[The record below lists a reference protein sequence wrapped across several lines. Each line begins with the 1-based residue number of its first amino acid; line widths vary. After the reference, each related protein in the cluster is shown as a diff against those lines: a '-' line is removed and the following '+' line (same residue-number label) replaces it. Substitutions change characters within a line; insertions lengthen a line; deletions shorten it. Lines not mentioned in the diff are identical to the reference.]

1 MASLQGHVLLIGS
14 VPCKL
19 TTLTVDVRF
28 NHWNRNRTNY
38 RIKETPWL
46 RKTKPFWKATRDWV
60 IKIEWIWLETFQIK
74 SLTAINTCAR
84 KFMHIALRDLWS
96 FVSPEKKLPLL
107 LLLQISLKLVL
118 SRSWCVEKLTVIQ
131 LPWQPGLED
140 LLAFT
145 SKSFRI

>member
-84 KFMHIALRDLWS
+84 KFMHIALKDLWS
-96 FVSPEKKLPLL
+96 FVSPEKKINSASFAPNFTQTRAITILVRRQTNSDPVTMTTRSGRS
-107 LLLQISLKLVL
+107 ISLHI
-118 SRSWCVEKLTVIQ
+118 EK
-131 LPWQPGLED
+131 
-140 LLAFT
+140 F
-145 SKSFRI
+145 

>member
-1 MASLQGHVLLIGS
+1 MFHQLCFLCTMSGLNLRKPVGPVVLDGQPTR
-14 VPCKL
+14 PCFVDWKC

-74 SLTAINTCAR
+74 SLTSIDTRAC

-96 FVSPEKKLPLL
+96 FVSPEKKIYLCFFC
-107 LLLQISLKLVL
+107 SKLY
-118 SRSWCVEKLTVIQ
+118 SNSCYHD
-131 LPWQPGLED
+131 PG
-140 LLAFT
+140 AST
-145 SKSFRI
+145 N